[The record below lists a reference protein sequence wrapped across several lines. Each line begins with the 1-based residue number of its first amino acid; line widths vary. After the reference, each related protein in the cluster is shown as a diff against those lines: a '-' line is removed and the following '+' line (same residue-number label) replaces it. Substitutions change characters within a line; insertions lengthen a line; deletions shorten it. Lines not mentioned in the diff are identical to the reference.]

1 MANILGKLLGSK
13 KVIDSAISGIDKSIF
28 TTEEKADY
36 MLKFLKAYE
45 PFKVAQR
52 LIALLVLIPYL
63 FIFLVS
69 AMVMLYGGL
78 TDTKTATDVAKEL
91 MAFNVD
97 TLNWIVLTIVAF
109 YFAGGTINTFKS
121 YTRIKKKQ
129 DKD

>member
-36 MLKFLKAYE
+36 MLSFLKAYE